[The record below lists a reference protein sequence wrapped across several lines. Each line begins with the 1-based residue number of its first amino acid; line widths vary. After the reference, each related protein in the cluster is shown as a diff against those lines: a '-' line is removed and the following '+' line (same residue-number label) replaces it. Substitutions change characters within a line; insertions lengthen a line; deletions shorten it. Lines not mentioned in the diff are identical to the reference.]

1 MVIVQDPTNKLSAAP
16 HQRRNDRWCANLPGF
31 DSRHIFC
38 NFPSPPQK
46 KKKLCSKITI
56 GSKYNDTKIIQSSYG
71 HPKLLNLQ
79 SVSIAYRGIEKYH
92 NWTIPQCYVVRI

>member
-1 MVIVQDPTNKLSAAP
+1 MQHHTRGETTVGAQTFQALIHVTFFAIF
-16 HQRRNDRWCANLPGF
+16 LP
-31 DSRHIFC
+31 
-38 NFPSPPQK
+38 PPPK